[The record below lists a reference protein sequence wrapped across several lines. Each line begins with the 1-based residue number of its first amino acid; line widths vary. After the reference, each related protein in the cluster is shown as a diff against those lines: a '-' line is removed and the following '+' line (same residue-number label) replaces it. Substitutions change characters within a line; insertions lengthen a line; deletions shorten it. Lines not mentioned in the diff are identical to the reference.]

1 MKIEVRKI
9 DLDTLHSTIY
19 KGTFDSADDR
29 VYMDLNKVLVL
40 LNKFNNDNSYDDIN
54 SLLDS
59 LIENCS
65 LMLKW
70 KFEKLSTPEC
80 ESIKSIIESI
90 FKIFIPATEYDILT
104 SKRTVNEL
112 MLLGRI
118 FNISACPVTNKQT
131 DLTTLIERIL
141 LLINYFRM
149 RKVEL
154 YREHQHEGKK

>member
-9 DLDTLHSTIY
+9 DLDTLHGVIY
-19 KGTFDSADDR
+19 KGTFDSADDQ
-29 VYMDLNKVLVL
+29 VYLDLNKVLIL
-40 LNKFNNDNSYDDIN
+40 LNKFNNDNSYDDMN

-59 LIENCS
+59 LIDNCS
-65 LMLKW
+65 VMLRW
-70 KFEKLSTPEC
+70 KFEKLSTSEC
-80 ESIKSIIESI
+80 DSIKRIIESI
-90 FKIFIPATEYDILT
+90 FKLFISATEYDILT
-104 SKRTVNEL
+104 SKRTMNEL
-112 MLLGRI
+112 MLLGKI
-118 FNISACPVTNKQT
+118 FNISACPANNKLT

>member
-9 DLDTLHSTIY
+9 DLDTLHGAIY

-65 LMLKW
+65 LMLK
-70 KFEKLSTPEC
+70 
-80 ESIKSIIESI
+80 
-90 FKIFIPATEYDILT
+90 
-104 SKRTVNEL
+104 
-112 MLLGRI
+112 
-118 FNISACPVTNKQT
+118 
-131 DLTTLIERIL
+131 
-141 LLINYFRM
+141 
-149 RKVEL
+149 
-154 YREHQHEGKK
+154 